1 VLIPPASPAPAVR
14 FRVPG
19 SFLAILVITAL
30 SAAAPASAQYLWID
44 TNGDGVNTSADVV
57 APSGATTIDVWL
69 ATDHN
74 ANGDPAVCASGDA
87 TLTLASYSV
96 VLRATNGTVS
106 WGAVTNQIA
115 AFTTAVPSSSDDT
128 ERELGYYG
136 GAGLP
141 PGTYRLATLS
151 STVASGTPS
160 IAFAPQGTLDANF
173 RTGFGSACSGTDF
186 DNLIKLGVDFTD
198 AAGIGY
204 GGAANHPPVLAAIA
218 DVSMGEG
225 ETRDQAVAATD
236 ADGDVITLTLTS
248 SPSWASLLSS
258 PGAGAASGT
267 VHLAPGFED
276 AGDAS
281 ITVKAADAVA
291 NDQKTFAVHV
301 ANTNRAP
308 EIAPIAAMNL
318 AEGVLLDTP
327 IQATD
332 ADGDACTFFVAS
344 GPLFITVSTIS
355 SSFGTTFG
363 NLHAAPGFADAGT
376 YEVIIGARDTF
387 GAADSTTYLI
397 LVREQDRPPVVTFPG
412 AISGTEGEPITFTVS
427 ATDPDGDMVMYQAD
441 GLPAGAQLTDQMN
454 STALFRWTPGFD
466 QAGTYDVMIMADD
479 MNGAMI
485 HGSVSIT
492 VADVTDPVAIARPD
506 DMTAI
511 EGDVQDQP
519 LLGFSAAGSALTFE
533 KVSGPAYVTV
543 TTTDPGTGTA
553 RGTVHVAPGAT
564 DGGDAT
570 VTLAVTDGTN
580 RDETSFVVHVLDGST
595 LPGQA
600 PFQPPFIHLGVGL
613 IPHTVIAADMNED
626 GIPDLVT
633 ANVGSNTLTIYPGQ
647 GSLTFGTRINLAA
660 AVRPHTVVAKD
671 LNHDGHLDLVVS
683 HIGSNSFGVWL
694 GNGNGTFST
703 RHDYQLTGS
712 PVYLGVY
719 DFNEDG
725 KPDVVATDQTHGGIG
740 IALGAGDGTFA
751 ATTFLPTGQNT
762 HGLTGADLNHDG
774 HMDIAATNYTT
785 PGTVSVLLGKGDG
798 TFQPKIDF
806 SASSPHTV
814 SSGDLDQ
821 DGDIDLVICDFD
833 TGKITIALGN
843 GDGTFATL
851 PEIPTG
857 TNPHASAVGD
867 VDGDGKND
875 IVVANQ
881 ASNTLSMLLGRGG
894 ASWAP
899 KIDYPV
905 GAGAHNVAIA
915 DLDGDRLP
923 EVSCSNIVANTVT
936 ILKNRG
942 RTTHPARVFA
952 AAPRATLMLR
962 AAGPDYAL
970 HVESADGTFA
980 PSDID
985 LGTVELLSPG
995 TGSVDHI
1002 QADAA
1007 KGMTIAD
1014 ADQNGVP
1021 EAVIGFSRSDL
1032 RNLFSGVVGRKSVTV
1047 TLQGRLADA
1056 GSFSG
1061 TATIDLIGSGA
1072 PGKPVA
1078 NASVAPNPLNPAGVL
1093 TFTLARSQAVTVR
1106 FYDIRGRLVRRQ
1118 MESRPLEAGVYRITV
1133 DGKTDQGGPLASG
1146 VYFFRITT
1154 REGEASGR
1162 FAVLK

>member
-1 VLIPPASPAPAVR
+1 MLLAVVASASLISVRPAA
-14 FRVPG
+14 
-19 SFLAILVITAL
+19 
-30 SAAAPASAQYLWID
+30 AQYLWID

-87 TLTLASYSV
+87 ALTMAAYYV
-96 VLRATNGTVS
+96 VLRATNGTMN
-106 WGAVTNQIA
+106 WGSATNLIA
-115 AFTTAVPSSSDDT
+115 AFTTQVPSTSDAT
-128 ERELGYYG
+128 EREFGFYG
-136 GAGLP
+136 GAGLA
-141 PGTYRLATLS
+141 PGSYHVATLS

-160 IAFAPQGTLDANF
+160 IAFAPQGALDPGF

-198 AAGIGY
+198 AAGIAY

-225 ETRDQAVAATD
+225 EIHDVPVSATD
-236 ADGDVITLTLTS
+236 ADGDVVTLALTS

-258 PGAGAASGT
+258 PGAGTASGT

-281 ITVKAADAVA
+281 LTVKAADAVS

-327 IQATD
+327 IQASD

-344 GPLFITVSTIS
+344 GPLFLTVSTVS

-412 AISGTEGEPITFTVS
+412 PISGTEGEPITFTIS
-427 ATDPDGDMVMYQAD
+427 ATDPDGDMVMYQTD

-454 STALFRWTPGFD
+454 GTALFRWTPGFD
-466 QAGTYDVMIMADD
+466 QAGSYDLMITADD
-479 MNGAMI
+479 MNGSAI
-485 HGSVSIT
+485 HGDVSIT

-506 DMTAI
+506 DMTVI
-511 EGDVQDQP
+511 EGDVQEQP
-519 LLGFSAAGSALTFE
+519 LLGFSASGGALTFE
-533 KVSGPAYVTV
+533 KVSGPAFVSV

-553 RGTVHVAPGAT
+553 HGVVHLAPGAA

-580 RDETSFVVHVLDGST
+580 RDETSFVIHVLDAST

-613 IPHTVIAADMNED
+613 IPHTVIVADMNED

-633 ANVGSNTLTIYPGQ
+633 ANVGANTLSIFPGQ
-647 GSLTFGTRINLAA
+647 GSLAFGTRINLAA

-694 GNGNGTFST
+694 GGGNGTFSA
-703 RHDYQLTGS
+703 RHDYQLSGS

-725 KPDVVATDQTHGGIG
+725 NLDVVATDQTHGGIG
-740 IALGAGDGTFA
+740 IALGLGDGTFGA
-751 ATTFLPTGQNT
+751 ATFIPTGQNT
-762 HGLTGADLNHDG
+762 HGLVGADLNHDG
-774 HMDIAATNYTT
+774 HMDIAATNSTT

-806 SASSPHTV
+806 STSSPHTV
-814 SSGDLDQ
+814 SAGDLDQ
-821 DGDIDLVICDFD
+821 DGDIDLVVCDFD
-833 TGKITIALGN
+833 TGRITIALGH

-867 VDGDGKND
+867 VDGDGKLD

-894 ASWAP
+894 PSWAP

-915 DLDGDRLP
+915 DLDGDHLP

-942 RTTHPARVFA
+942 HVTHPARVFTA
-952 AAPRATLMLR
+952 GPRATLMLR
-962 AAGPDYAL
+962 ASGPDYAL
-970 HVESADGTFA
+970 HVESADGAFA
-980 PSDID
+980 ATDID
-985 LGTVELLSPG
+985 LASVELRSPG

-1002 QADAA
+1002 EADVA
-1007 KGMTIAD
+1007 KGMTTAD
-1014 ADQNGVP
+1014 ADQNGVV
-1021 EAVIGFSRSDL
+1021 EAVIGFTRADL
-1032 RNLFSGVVGRKSVTV
+1032 RNLFSGVVGRKSMTV

-1056 GSFSG
+1056 SSFSG
-1061 TATIDLIGSGA
+1061 TATIDLVGAGA

-1078 NASVAPNPLNPAGVL
+1078 NASVAPNPLNPVGVL
-1093 TFTLARSQAVTVR
+1093 TFTLTRSEAVTVR
-1106 FYDIRGRLVRRQ
+1106 LYDIRGRLVRRS
-1118 MESRPLEAGVYRITV
+1118 MESRPLDAGIYRIAV
-1133 DGKTDQGGPLASG
+1133 DGTTDQGGPLASG

-1154 REGEASGR
+1154 RDGDVSGR